1 MFDGELRQLA
11 AGLTDLKGL
20 SDTGDCAGVRRLQ
33 APREFRA
40 RRIRTKGV
48 PEVGVSSVRQ
58 KDSPN
63 GNVDSSAERADR
75 TRVQPAGVESTKI
88 SVLNSA
94 WHCASLSKLKRCRH
108 RPGAV
113 PFEASRP
120 GGKDFGCFPCGP
132 RHAARSETG
141 IALSF
146 SVALSM
152 PANARCQ
159 SSGPPRMASLPGAT
173 DLVALHSATAPCDP
187 PL

>member
-63 GNVDSSAERADR
+63 GNVDSSAESADR

-94 WHCASLSKLKRCRH
+94 WHCASLSKLKRFISYSDMFVTARDLSAAG
-108 RPGAV
+108 RRSSV
-113 PFEASRP
+113 LRRSR
-120 GGKDFGCFPCGP
+120 CGRAP
-132 RHAARSETG
+132 LLRSP
-141 IALSF
+141 L
-146 SVALSM
+146 
-152 PANARCQ
+152 
-159 SSGPPRMASLPGAT
+159 PP
-173 DLVALHSATAPCDP
+173 
-187 PL
+187 